1 MTSHEIRPPRTEWDG
16 FGFETRQVHVGDTE
30 EHGYNARVSPI
41 YLTAG
46 YRFDSLQNGWDRF
59 TGEDP
64 GQIYSRNLNPTHLVA
79 EQRIASLEGGTGAIL
94 VGSGQAA
101 IVTTLLGLAGTG
113 DHIVSTATIYGGTQ
127 SIFART
133 FPRLGVETTYVWDWT
148 DEDEW
153 ERAITPETKLIFTE
167 TIPNPRNDIVD
178 IAAVARVA
186 KRHGLP
192 LIVDNTV
199 ASPYLTRPFEDG
211 ANIVIHSS
219 TKFLSGHGAG
229 LSGAIVD
236 GGNFDWANASRSY
249 PGITEPAVPG
259 GRSVLDKAGDR
270 ALEVYLRTTIVNDMG
285 PALSP
290 LNSFLLQQGIETLS
304 LRMDRHVDS
313 THKLAHWLAEQPEVA
328 RVDYAG
334 LEGNPQYELAQR
346 VYKGKPGSV
355 FAISLKGGFAAAEV
369 FYDSLRLISR
379 MTHIGDTRSMILH
392 PATTTHV
399 GFSPEHRARLG
410 VDDGLLRL
418 SIGLETADDLIADL
432 RQALDAVRDA
442 GL

>member
-1 MTSHEIRPPRTEWDG
+1 MTAHEIRPPRTEWDG

-30 EHGYNARVSPI
+30 EHGYSARVSPI

-46 YRFDSLQNGWDRF
+46 YRFESMQNGWDRF
-59 TGEDP
+59 TGENP

-101 IVTTLLGLAGTG
+101 IVTTLLGLAGAG

-153 ERAITPETKLIFTE
+153 ERAITPETKLLFTE
-167 TIPNPRNDIVD
+167 TIPNPRNEIVD

-186 KRHGLP
+186 ARHGLP
-192 LIVDNTV
+192 LVVDNTV

-211 ANIVIHSS
+211 AHIVIHSS

-236 GGNFDWANASRSY
+236 GGNFDWANSSRSY

-259 GRSVLDKAGDR
+259 GRSILEKHGPR
-270 ALEVYLRTTIVNDMG
+270 ALEVYLRSTIVNDMG

-304 LRMDRHVDS
+304 LRMDRHVDT
-313 THKLAHWLAEQPEVA
+313 THRLAHWLAEQPEVA

-334 LEGNPQYELAQR
+334 LAGHPQHELAQR
-346 VYKGKPGSV
+346 VYRGRPGSV
-355 FAISLKGGFAAAEV
+355 FAISLAGGRHAAEV
-369 FYDSLRLISR
+369 FYDSLRIFSR

-399 GFSPEHRARLG
+399 GFSQEHRDRLG

-418 SIGLETADDLIADL
+418 SVGLETADDLIADL